1 VRFASTENLNVL
13 HQGVDN
19 VSIMAVQ
26 TVCNDGTVD
35 PPETCEPP
43 GETACDCCVVHGT
56 PECSSPL
63 CETAVC
69 DADPFCC
76 TFEWDEFCLEEAQL
90 QPACIACCNA
100 TCRDD
105 CTYCGDGVV
114 QQNLDEECELPGT
127 TVPTGDCCVDNAT
140 PGCSSPICEAL
151 VCSLDAS
158 CCSVA
163 WNDACAALAAEAGCC
178 PGECQ
183 PGSCCADS
191 DGDGACDAVDTCTLT
206 PNPQGSS
213 DCCTANGTPGCSD
226 AACEST
232 ICAVDP
238 FCCSGAWDA
247 GCAEAAILD
256 PGCLAGCGGSVFS
269 QTILAPDKTSFAWPA
284 PEDVVWVSGPL
295 ADVSAYNS
303 DAGPNAVA
311 AATAIP
317 AVAVPLPGQGRWW
330 LVRPDCPAGSWTSGG
345 SLECNLFTCG
355 INRDGELP

>member
-1 VRFASTENLNVL
+1 
-13 HQGVDN
+13 
-19 VSIMAVQ
+19 
-26 TVCNDGTVD
+26 
-35 PPETCEPP
+35 
-43 GETACDCCVVHGT
+43 
-56 PECSSPL
+56 
-63 CETAVC
+63 
-69 DADPFCC
+69 
-76 TFEWDEFCLEEAQL
+76 
-90 QPACIACCNA
+90 
-100 TCRDD
+100 
-105 CTYCGDGVV
+105 
-114 QQNLDEECELPGT
+114 
-127 TVPTGDCCVDNAT
+127 VDNAT

-163 WNDACAALAAEAGCC
+163 WDEACAALAAASGCC
-178 PGECQ
+178 PGVCQ

-191 DGDGACDAVDTCTLT
+191 DGDGACDAVDTCALT

-213 DCCTANGTPGCSD
+213 DCCIANGTPGCSD

-284 PEDVVWVSGPL
+284 TEDVVWVSGPL

-345 SLECNLFTCG
+345 SRECNLSTCG